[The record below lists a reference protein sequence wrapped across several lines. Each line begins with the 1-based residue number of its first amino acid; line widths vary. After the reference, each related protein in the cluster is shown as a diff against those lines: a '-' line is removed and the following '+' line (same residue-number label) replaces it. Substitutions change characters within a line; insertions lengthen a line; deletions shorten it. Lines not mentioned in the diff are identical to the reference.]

1 MVSQA
6 LESLAESL
14 ERRAANAPS
23 PPKSEKATRLAR
35 HIRDFLL
42 PRAADLS
49 SPLIVVL
56 LGSTGAGKSS
66 LFNAIAGR
74 RVSESG
80 LLRPTTRQ
88 AVALVNPAD
97 DGGLRLPE
105 VRVVSDPL
113 TPPGLVLVDSPDFDS
128 VELANRKLALDLLEA
143 ADLIIFV
150 TTVTR
155 YADFVP
161 WTVLARANERGV
173 PMLAVINRMP
183 AEVEDARAVMDDY
196 RRLLVGGDIEK
207 LGAFGNL
214 EVVAVEEG
222 ALDRNI
228 DGLARAAISPILG
241 AIERLQSDT
250 EARKE
255 IARRALKAALDS
267 LPESVEQ
274 IAHEV
279 AAEEEAAAT
288 MVRKA
293 EENYRRGLAE
303 LEGEIASGTLLR
315 GEVLRQWL
323 DFVRA
328 GPTARFLSE
337 GIGRIATSL
346 RNLFRPQPAVPAP
359 DVREAAFADL
369 IASAIRQ
376 ADEAARRTANS
387 WAEDEY
393 GSAALAR
400 QPDLWGSR
408 SNLGTVLQESLNR
421 WVDRIA
427 DEIAVVGQQRKG
439 WAQAATIGLNVL
451 GTSVMLAVFVHTGG
465 LTGAEIGIGAGTAVV
480 NQKLL
485 EAIFGEANVAAF
497 VKQARDRLH
506 EELRRAFEGEKDRFV
521 AALGRVGSGG
531 LAATL
536 RAEAK
541 AAKAAFS

>member
-1 MVSQA
+1 MVGQA

-14 ERRAANAPS
+14 ERRAGNAPS
-23 PPKSEKATRLAR
+23 PTKSEKATRLAR

-97 DGGLRLPE
+97 DAGIRLPE
-105 VRVVSDPL
+105 VSVVSDPL

-183 AEVEDARAVMDDY
+183 AEDEDARAVMDDY

-228 DGLARAAISPILG
+228 DGLARAAINPILG

-267 LPESVEQ
+267 LPESIEQ
-274 IAHEV
+274 IAREV
-279 AAEEEAAAT
+279 AAEEEAAV
-288 MVRKA
+288 MLVRKA

-303 LEGEIASGTLLR
+303 VEGEIASGTLLR

-323 DFVRA
+323 EFVRA

-359 DVREAAFADL
+359 DVREAAFSDL

-393 GSAALAR
+393 GAAALAR

-408 SNLGTVLQESLNR
+408 SNLGSILQESLNR

-485 EAIFGEANVAAF
+485 EAIFGEANVATF

-506 EELRRAFEGEKDRFV
+506 EELREAFEGEKDRFV
-521 AALGRVGSGG
+521 VALGPLGSGG
-531 LAATL
+531 LASTL
-536 RAEAK
+536 RAEAN

>member
-1 MVSQA
+1 MVGQA
-6 LESLAESL
+6 LESLAGSL
-14 ERRAANAPS
+14 ERRAASAPS
-23 PPKSEKATRLAR
+23 PAKSEKATRLAR

-97 DGGLRLPE
+97 DASLRLPE
-105 VRVVSDPL
+105 VSVVSDPL

-228 DGLARAAISPILG
+228 DGLAHASITPILG

-255 IARRALKAALDS
+255 IARRALKAAVDS

-274 IAHEV
+274 IAREL

-293 EENYRRGLAE
+293 EENYRRALAE
-303 LEGEIASGTLLR
+303 VEGEIASGTLLR

-337 GIGRIATSL
+337 GIGRMATSL

-359 DVREAAFADL
+359 DVREAAFSDL

-393 GSAALAR
+393 GAAALAGH
-400 QPDLWGSR
+400 PDLWGSR
-408 SNLGTVLQESLNR
+408 SNLGTILAESLNR

-497 VKQARDRLH
+497 VKQAPRS
-506 EELRRAFEGEKDRFV
+506 A
-521 AALGRVGSGG
+521 
-531 LAATL
+531 
-536 RAEAK
+536 
-541 AAKAAFS
+541 